1 MEESTFEPKVF
12 QKEIAYTDKAD
23 EVKSVNIDFVDIPAG
38 TLLFRGITLP
48 DTEKGGDARL
58 FLQDF
63 LGEFK
68 DGKYCLSP
76 TFNVFFFPSPYVAL
90 RTYKERTKY
99 NAIMVYQTNVSVRM
113 VCMISPSEKV
123 RSSYTKYNGT
133 APIQRCD
140 KFTNPCRTYKTE
152 EEMKAYMERR
162 GYDNCIHPDFA
173 KEEGV
178 LGWMALASF
187 DSIDA
192 FRSPSKKLLEQVKKT
207 VRNKKQK
214 GGQNETKEETEE
226 EKQFREAVE
235 KELEQYKVRGRY
247 TNYRKGKETGMGG
260 YLESLMQRGKGY
272 IARDLLSQLVVDND
286 ERRGFPEI
294 VLYPRFPHPGDEPLY
309 TDAADEEA
317 AANAVAEL
325 SDTFSILPL
334 ACVTATGILDA
345 FSGDFLYSDL
355 PAKSTNVQVNNS
367 TKSRSINF
375 PTAIDAIERN
385 MKSLLDSYRDGKV
398 IQISETKSITVK
410 MMFDSRT
417 GFFVLDKFFPKG
429 LSFSHEGET
438 IPYESLLMP
447 LETDKEQQEAL
458 EYRYV
463 LRNFV
468 DSKFLDTYVL
478 SDGTP
483 VKRAVIFNKPKDIK
497 FLYNQMGFDMRPI
510 EGYYRQ
516 AAALYQKNQQGG
528 TRKKAKKPVAEAD
541 VEADYPTKTME
552 AQLSSFVGPIFKN
565 VWARRLS

>member
-12 QKEIAYTDKAD
+12 RKDVVYADKKGA
-23 EVKSVNIDFVDIPAG
+23 VKTMKLDLVDIPAG

-76 TFNVFFFPSPYVAL
+76 TFNTFFFPSPYVSL

-113 VCMISPSEKV
+113 VCMISPSKEV
-123 RSSYTKYNGT
+123 RSSFKKYDGT
-133 APIQRCD
+133 APVQRCNN
-140 KFTNPCRTYKTE
+140 FVNPCRTYETE
-152 EEMKAYMERR
+152 EEEKAYMERR

-173 KEEGV
+173 MEEGV

-192 FRSPSKKLLEQVKKT
+192 FRKPSKALLEKAKQT

-226 EKQFREAVE
+226 EKQFREEVE
-235 KELEQYKVRGRY
+235 KELEKYKQKGRY

-286 ERRGFPEI
+286 ERRGFPEL
-294 VLYPRFPHPGDEPLY
+294 VLYPHFPHPGDEPLY
-309 TDAADEEA
+309 TDAPDEEA

-325 SDTFSILPL
+325 SDTFSILPI

-345 FSGDFLYSDL
+345 FSGDFLYSEL

-367 TKSRSINF
+367 TKSRSIDF

-385 MKSLLDSYRDGKV
+385 MKSLLDSYRNGKI

-417 GFFVLDKFFPKG
+417 GFFVLDTFFPKG
-429 LSFSHEGET
+429 LSFSHEDET

-447 LETDKEQQEAL
+447 LITDEQQKEAL

-468 DSKFLDTYVL
+468 DTKFLDTYVL

-483 VKRAVIFNKPKDIK
+483 VKRAVIFNKPKDIR
-497 FLYNQMGFDMRPI
+497 FLYDQMGFERKPI

-528 TRKKAKKPVAEAD
+528 TRKKAKKPVAE